1 MCTLRHATPTPPP
14 PHTNTHACSL
24 QHQNGPWAVKCELAG
39 SAGPFTGEY
48 QKKLGGGSTLKDT
61 TWEGGQRVMGLAH
74 WPGRISPRVSNATVS
89 SLDYLPT
96 ILALAGVPLPADRT
110 FDGVDLAPLLF
121 GGADKVRDFL
131 FMADTTN
138 GEGNITSVRYQNY
151 KAYTKTYSQAACREP
166 AAAAVDHPNYLVF
179 DLDADPSESTP
190 VTPPAEVMDAIWK
203 AHNALLVD
211 IATSFRGNTSYA
223 EGATMVGAAP
233 CCNAANAVCRCTPN

>member
-96 ILALAGVPLPADRT
+96 ILALAGVPLPTDRSY
-110 FDGVDLAPLLF
+110 DGVDLAPVLF
-121 GGADKVRDFL
+121 GGAEKVRDFL
-131 FMADTTN
+131 FMSDTIN
-138 GEGNITSVRYQNY
+138 KQGNVTSVRYLNY
-151 KAYTKTYSQAACREP
+151 KAYSRTYSQDSCKENAAP
-166 AAAAVDHPNYLVF
+166 PVDHPDYLIF
-179 DLDADPSESTP
+179 DLDADPAESTP
-190 VTPPAEVMDAIWK
+190 IRPGKAVLDAIYAAHK
-203 AHNALLVD
+203 AKLDD
-211 IATSFRGNTSYA
+211 IQNTFRGNTSYA
-223 EGATMVGAAP
+223 EGGTMIGAAP
-233 CCNAANAVCRCTPN
+233 CCNASNVQCRCAPY